1 MNITRQ
7 QLRRIIREV
16 AEEATPEAEVP
27 SLYDDV
33 NWKEYLSD
41 GDSDKKLKDQ
51 MIALAA
57 LSQKKFPDSDF
68 FPAGATGGQFTITPE
83 SLSKEEATGDPAGT
97 AFKDAYEASLERN
110 KGLRAED
117 GLAAF
122 YIAHD
127 VPIAGIESTTG
138 DQARQAGGEDLRIG
152 NQIAELKTAG
162 GSDLNLAL
170 NSTAPHDD
178 PNRWYI
184 FLTNR
189 DKLPA
194 TVYVVNSQILFY
206 RNFAKL
212 AGVGTGGKIDSTK
225 LEKAIKTTLSKEL
238 GGVQL
243 EDVITKAAMGG
254 GREEGVVL
262 SFTLGGLSVRLRL
275 MFTLKSK
282 IPDAPTEDVD
292 DLQAQ
297 DVQIDLLSGGT
308 QGSVLEPED
317 PGYDFAVAASYS
329 RPGQLISE
337 RARAII
343 DAHIRTTRRQY
354 LRESSLRSLIRESL
368 VLEELTKTDKK
379 EIEKIA
385 RKQAKKEIDK
395 VVGTSLEKTIQKEVE
410 KTLKNKA
417 TKNEIADITKAVMKK
432 FYKDLSFG
440 SAQVI
445 DRIKV

>member
-1 MNITRQ
+1 M
-7 QLRRIIREV
+7 LR
-16 AEEATPEAEVP
+16 EATASEDAVP
-27 SLYDDV
+27 PLYDDV
-33 NWKEYLSD
+33 DWSKYLKD
-41 GDSDKKLKDQ
+41 GDADKTLKNQ
-51 MIALAA
+51 MIDLAS
-57 LSQKKFPDSDF
+57 LSQQKFPDSKF
-68 FPAGATGGQFTITPE
+68 FPPGAKNGQFTITPE
-83 SLSKEEATGDPAGT
+83 SLSKEEVVGDSAGT
-97 AFKDAYEASLERN
+97 AFEDAYKASLERN

-122 YIAHD
+122 YVAHGIK
-127 VPIAGIESTTG
+127 IAGIESTSG

-194 TVYVVNSQILFY
+194 TVYIVNSQILFY

-212 AGVGTGGKIDSTK
+212 AGVGAGGKIDSTK
-225 LEKAIKTTLSKEL
+225 LESAIKSTLSKEL

-243 EDVITKAAMGG
+243 EDIITKAAMGK

-282 IPDAPTEDVD
+282 IPDAPVEDVD

-297 DVQIDLLSGGT
+297 DVQIELLSGGT
-308 QGSVLEPED
+308 QGWEENPSD
-317 PGYDFAVAASYS
+317 PDWPIVAASFS
-329 RPGQLISE
+329 RKIGALISE
-337 RARAII
+337 SAPKII
-343 DAHIRTTRRQY
+343 NKHLLSTKKNYAKVYVLRQM
-354 LRESSLRSLIRESL
+354 IRESL
-368 VLEELTKTDKK
+368 IAEELTKSDKK
-379 EIEKIA
+379 EIERIA

-417 TKNEIADITKAVMKK
+417 SKEEMSKISKAVIKK
-432 FYKDLSFG
+432 LYRELSF
-440 SAQVI
+440 SYPQVI